1 MERELS
7 TLSPSPLPPLPLLR
21 LLALS
26 LTSFFPIQKA
36 NMNDG
41 GERGAAGRRAAP
53 RLCTWNLFQCTR
65 SLPLSSLRDV
75 LIL

>member
-7 TLSPSPLPPLPLLR
+7 TLSPSPLPPLLLLR

-41 GERGAAGRRAAP
+41 GERGAAGRRAAAHG
-53 RLCTWNLFQCTR
+53 TFF
-65 SLPLSSLRDV
+65 SARDRCPFPPSV
-75 LIL
+75 MY